1 MKERLNQLEQANL
14 KMFNQQNTMDYG
26 DVQKLPQKIRMIES
40 FPNLP
45 TINEDD
51 NQNKKKDMK
60 TAV

>member
-1 MKERLNQLEQANL
+1 
-14 KMFNQQNTMDYG
+14 MFNQQNTMDYG

-60 TAV
+60 TTV